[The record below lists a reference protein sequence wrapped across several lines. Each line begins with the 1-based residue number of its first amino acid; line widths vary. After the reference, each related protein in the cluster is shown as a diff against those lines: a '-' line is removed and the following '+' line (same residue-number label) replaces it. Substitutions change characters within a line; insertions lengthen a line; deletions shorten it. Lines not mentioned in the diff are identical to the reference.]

1 MPDTVPPPAQ
11 RRSRR
16 KEARPAEVIEAARDL
31 FMSRGYAATKL
42 EDVARKAGVSVG
54 LPYLYFESKEGLF
67 KAVVRESILPQFRM
81 GEEMLDGFAGSSEA
95 FLRILAQKF
104 WEMEQSP
111 NAGLSKLIIAEAGNF
126 PDIARFYM
134 EEVVLRGRRF
144 FARILQR
151 GIDRGEFR
159 PMDVEQMARVA
170 AAPLTMLSLWNR
182 SLRPYEPDPAHAAG
196 EPYIDAYLDLILHG
210 LRAAPKDTPR
220 HD

>member
-1 MPDTVPPPAQ
+1 MPDSTPLPAP

-31 FMSRGYAATKL
+31 FIERGFAATKL

-54 LPYLYFESKEGLF
+54 LPYLYFENKEGLF

-81 GEEMLDGFAGSSEA
+81 GEEMLESFTGTSEE
-95 FLRILAQKF
+95 FLRILAEKF
-104 WEMEQSP
+104 WEMERSP
-111 NAGLSKLIIAEAGNF
+111 SAGLSKLVIAEAGNF
-126 PDIARFYM
+126 PDLARFYM
-134 EEVVLRGRRF
+134 EEVVLRSRRF

-159 PMDVEQMARVA
+159 PMDVEQMARVV

-182 SLRPYEPDPAHAAG
+182 SLRAFEPDPADAAA
-196 EPYIDAYLDLILHG
+196 EPYLDAYLDLILNG
-210 LRAAPKDTPR
+210 LKAVPKDAS

>member
-1 MPDTVPPPAQ
+1 MPDAAPPSAT

-54 LPYLYFESKEGLF
+54 LPYLYFENKEGLF

-81 GEEMLDGFAGSSEA
+81 GEEMLDSFTGSSEE
-95 FLRILAQKF
+95 FLRFLAHKF

-111 NAGLSKLIIAEAGNF
+111 NAGLSKLVIAEAGNF

-144 FARILQR
+144 FARILHR

-210 LRAAPKDTPR
+210 LRAAPKDAQR

>member
-1 MPDTVPPPAQ
+1 MPDSTPLPPT
-11 RRSRR
+11 RRARR

-31 FMSRGYAATKL
+31 FIARGYAATKL
-42 EDVARKAGVSVG
+42 EDVAKKAGVSVG
-54 LPYLYFESKEGLF
+54 LPYLYFENKEGLF
-67 KAVVRESILPQFRM
+67 KAVVRESILPQFEM
-81 GEEMLDGFAGSSEA
+81 GEAMLDSHTGSSEA
-95 FLRILAQKF
+95 FLRVLAQKF

-111 NAGLSKLIIAEAGNF
+111 NAGLSKLVIAEAGNF

-159 PMDVEQMARVA
+159 PMDVEQVARVA

-182 SLRPYEPDPAHAAG
+182 SLRPFEPDPVKDGA
-196 EPYIDAYLDLILHG
+196 EPYLDAYLDLILHG
-210 LRAAPKDTPR
+210 LKATPKDAS

>member
-1 MPDTVPPPAQ
+1 MPDTAPPPTH

-54 LPYLYFESKEGLF
+54 LPYLYFENKEGLF

-81 GEEMLDGFAGSSEA
+81 GEEMLDSFTGSSEE
-95 FLRILAQKF
+95 FLRFLAHKF

-111 NAGLSKLIIAEAGNF
+111 NAGLSKLVIAEAGNF

-182 SLRPYEPDPAHAAG
+182 SLRPYEPDPVHAAG
-196 EPYIDAYLDLILHG
+196 EPYIDAYLDLVLHG